1 MKLRT
6 KLLLGVGLLFVALTA
21 ILYLLPTF
29 LVKRDVYLA
38 AEQIHALLV
47 GEHDRF
53 IRSQRE
59 WLGNELRQTQE
70 TIDSLLTILH
80 EEPLIGSSLA
90 FTPGKSSVN
99 VWDGLARVVSFD
111 PSIGFI
117 QAHAPE
123 NGQTA
128 LLQPHAARFYQ
139 TKKEGETHHFTVYEE
154 SGPVIYLGKPMA
166 QEVKEGYTLYLLLDP
181 KTASSDLP
189 IPLSIAGNTPSYL
202 WRIKIQ
208 MMETLLGALGKGE
221 LAHGIARVDTSGNGL
236 SLLKQDLFQTTP
248 LFNDQLYYETH
259 PPQLPSLPLAN
270 GVHFVIDKQGNHVFI
285 ANTLLEKNT
294 FITLGIPFRE
304 LLRQLALSS
313 NITILLKFKED
324 FWIGF
329 NQNGE
334 RLPPQ
339 QIEQLQKAGM
349 LGEQRGKFS
358 IGKSPYYFDL
368 LASLNQGEL
377 KFYQVYPL
385 RGEQSI
391 LTTLMELENRLSGKI
406 SLQLSLVALG
416 VMLLFL
422 LFIARL
428 GYTIIQPISRLAQ
441 ATEEVVA
448 GKYHDVSLPNVGRRR
463 DEVATLTRAFGE
475 MVHGLE
481 EREKIRAVLDKVVSK
496 DIADEILRT
505 KIHLGGEDR
514 IVTMLFGD
522 IRGFTEITRSMTPQ
536 KTIEMLNGC
545 MTQISRVI
553 EGEGGIIDKY
563 VGDEVM
569 ALFGAPA
576 PVADHALRAV
586 STGMLMI
593 ETLKKWN
600 EGRCQRN
607 EPLAEMGIGVHSG
620 LVVAGNMG
628 AEDRLNY
635 TVLGANVNLASR
647 LCTMAKPGQ
656 LLISEATLLEPHVK
670 DSFFVHALEPILL
683 KGFLEPV
690 KIYQVTGFK
699 WEIT

>member
-6 KLLLGVGLLFVALTA
+6 KLILGVGFLFVALVA
-21 ILYLLPTF
+21 ILSLLPTF

-38 AEQIHALLV
+38 AEQIHALLID
-47 GEHDRF
+47 EHERF
-53 IRSQRE
+53 IKSQRE
-59 WLGNELRQTQE
+59 WLSNELRQTQE

-80 EEPLIGSSLA
+80 KEPLIGSSIT
-90 FTPGKSSVN
+90 FTPGKSSVE
-99 VWDGLARVVSFD
+99 VWEALARVVSFD
-111 PSIGFI
+111 PAIGFI
-117 QAHAPE
+117 QAHVPGKGE
-123 NGQTA
+123 TA
-128 LLQPHAARFYQ
+128 VLQPHAAHFYE
-139 TKKEGETHHFTVYEE
+139 TKKAEAEHFTVYEE
-154 SGPVIYLGKPMA
+154 SGPVIYFGKPITTDA
-166 QEVKEGYTLYLLLDP
+166 KKGYTLYLLFDRKKAPNEQL
-181 KTASSDLP
+181 ASS
-189 IPLSIAGNTPSYL
+189 SITGNSPSYF
-202 WRIKIQ
+202 WRIKIE
-208 MMETLLGALGKGE
+208 MMETLLSSLGKDE
-221 LAHGIARVDTSGNGL
+221 SIEGIVRVDTSGNGL
-236 SLLKQDLFQTTP
+236 ALLKKDLFQTAP

-259 PPQLPSLPLAN
+259 PPKSESLPLAS
-270 GVHFVIDKQGNHVFI
+270 GVRFIIDEQGSHVFI

-313 NITILLKFKED
+313 NITILLKVKED

-329 NQNGE
+329 DQNGE
-334 RLPPQ
+334 KLPPKQIQHLQ
-339 QIEQLQKAGM
+339 QAGM
-349 LGEQRGKFS
+349 LGQERGKFS
-358 IGKSPYYFDL
+358 IDKDPYYFDL
-368 LASLNQGEL
+368 LASLNEGEL
-377 KFYQVYPL
+377 KFYEVYPL

-391 LTTLMELENRLSGKI
+391 IATLFDLENRLSGKI

-422 LFIARL
+422 LFIIRL
-428 GYTIIQPISRLAQ
+428 GYTIIQPISKLAG

-448 GKYHDVSLPNVGRRR
+448 GNYHAVSLPNVGRRK

-475 MVHGLE
+475 MVDGLE

-496 DIADEILRT
+496 DVADEILRT

-545 MTQISRVI
+545 MTRISRVI

-576 PVADHALRAV
+576 AVADHALRAV

-600 EGRCQRN
+600 EERLQRN

-647 LCTMAKPGQ
+647 LCSMAKPGQ

-670 DSFFVHALEPILL
+670 DSFFVQALEPILL

-690 KIYQVTGFK
+690 MIYQVTGFK
-699 WEIT
+699 WETT